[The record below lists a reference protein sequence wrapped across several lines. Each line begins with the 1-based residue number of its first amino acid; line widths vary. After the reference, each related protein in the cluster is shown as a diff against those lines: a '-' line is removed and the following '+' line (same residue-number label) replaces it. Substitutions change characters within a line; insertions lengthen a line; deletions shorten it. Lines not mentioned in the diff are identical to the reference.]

1 MGCGSGCNGANGSS
15 GISSYYDFQNMCPKN
30 PLDLIAM
37 ASINGTAGALANS
50 TLFASETW
58 TDVGSVLKVST
69 KPVVS
74 ALGTDNAQKVAD
86 AAQWNFIH
94 LTWNS
99 ASTVAFPLRRTMFLR
114 AGAEGTNR
122 ITLANTV
129 TVQDPELSFLNNPFI
144 W

>member
-1 MGCGSGCNGANGSS
+1 
-15 GISSYYDFQNMCPKN
+15 
-30 PLDLIAM
+30 LDLIAM

-86 AAQWNFIH
+86 AAQWNFTH

-114 AGAEGTNR
+114 APMEWSNR
-122 ITLANTV
+122 ITLTNTV
-129 TVQDPELSFLNNPFI
+129 TLESPEM
-144 W
+144 